1 MPANMIA
8 PSPQQAKLQKLLREL
23 FQLDQPDLDF
33 GLYRIMHAK
42 SREIESFIEHDLL
55 DKIREKV
62 GENKEEKIA
71 QAKAAYERKRQS
83 VIDDDGDPDKS
94 KQVQQALA
102 EYQIVQESQGE
113 DTELFDHLYRFFER
127 YYEGGDFLSRRYYA
141 RETSEKAAPYSVP
154 YDGSEVYLHWAN
166 KDQYYIKTT
175 ESFRQFSV
183 DLALAQAG
191 DKQLFDDATTR
202 KIHFSLVEA
211 EEGAHNNVKA
221 ASDKDRYFILDA
233 DAPIEW
239 QGDELTVR
247 FHYRADTDKAGQ
259 SGKWREARNS
269 LNEQGIMHALTKQAQ
284 GTDTQATLAQEYIRA
299 LALEIPKGKDGTQTL
314 LGKYLNQYTA
324 KNSMDYFIHK
334 NLGAFLK
341 RELDFYIK
349 NELFRL
355 DDLGSADAPNPQQ
368 LDKLLKKA
376 LTLRDV
382 AHKLIEFLAQTEEFQ
397 KKLWLKKKFVVD
409 TQWLVTLDKVPAE
422 LYAQIEAN
430 DGQWA
435 EWEKLGFV
443 GAKAKR
449 KELLNPDSKLVLD
462 TQFYSTNFTA
472 QLLASIPNLDEAT
485 DGVLVHSEN
494 FQALNL
500 MQARYRE
507 QVKCIYIDP
516 PYNTDASAIMYKN
529 GYKDSSWLSL
539 MNDRLMVARTLMSD
553 DALICVAIDDEEVTP
568 LRSLLSEIFIK
579 EVGISVVKSNPQSRK
594 TRGKFSPVHEY
605 ALFFGKTE
613 KATPYSIGFSESKA
627 ARYPLED
634 EQGRYSW
641 MNFIR
646 AGSNDLREDRP
657 KLYYPIAVADECE
670 IRIPKLE
677 WNDELS
683 EYQLM
688 EKIGVNEKLFYPI
701 RLVDGRE
708 IEKNWQRGHKRV
720 ASEYSEYRVRKGKD
734 GIINIDFK
742 TRMDD
747 EAAPVTWWDKG
758 EYASANYGATELK
771 NLFVSNPFDFPK
783 AKKLV
788 EDALRSCGGAE
799 GGALAIDFFGGS
811 GTTAHASISI
821 SRDTNERHPYV
832 LVEQGD
838 YFDTVLKPRI
848 AKVVYSADWKDGKP
862 TAPETGISQLVKV
875 IRLESYEDTLNN
887 LQMTEQSVQH
897 EVIAANPAL
906 REAYFLHYLLELETQ
921 GSPSLLNIVAFANPT
936 AYTLNIKQPG
946 SDASVR
952 RVVDLLET
960 FNWLLGL
967 RVSKLH
973 APQTYTANFVQEVDA
988 ELPSDAQRRMVVK
1001 DFVPKTGVDRCS
1013 WWFRAVQG
1021 IIQGTGASA
1030 REQRVLVVWRK
1041 LTGNLEQDN
1050 LMLEAYLR
1058 EVLAFDVRQ
1067 SQATVPFDVVYVNG
1081 SHALPAMPLC
1091 EVRQLE
1097 EAFHRLMW
1105 DVQDV

>member
-1 MPANMIA
+1 MPANMIV

-113 DTELFDHLYRFFER
+113 DTELYDHLYRFFER

-191 DKQLFDDATTR
+191 DKQLFDDTTPR
-202 KIHFSLVEA
+202 KVHFSLVEV
-211 EEGAHNNVKA
+211 EQGEHNNVKA

-355 DDLGSADAPNPQQ
+355 DDLGNADAPNPQQ
-368 LDKLLKKA
+368 LEKLLKKA

-516 PYNTDASAIMYKN
+516 PYNTGSDGFK
-529 GYKDSSWLSL
+529 YKDAYQHSCWLSL
-539 MNDRLMVARTLMSD
+539 IIDRAMLSKALSSD
-553 DALICVAIDDEEVTP
+553 VGVFFGSIDDNEVSKMRMLINDVFGAENFVAQLVWKKKYTGGKHAKFYADFHEYILVFARSAEKISGFGIDRTEEETAKF
-568 LRSLLSEIFIK
+568 SEIDEFV
-579 EVGISVVKSNPQSRK
+579 EE
-594 TRGKFSPVHEY
+594 RGKFYTRPLKSNLEKRTTLIYPIIMPDGEPLETQWLVGEDRFKREFAEKRIIFRQKKNGEWQVYKKYYQLDGGGKTKPPSLIERFPNTEAKGELKALFNVQEGRDNVFYTVKPVH
-605 ALFFGKTE
+605 LIKHL
-613 KATPYSIGFSESKA
+613 
-627 ARYPLED
+627 LEP
-634 EQGRYSW
+634 
-641 MNFIR
+641 F
-646 AGSNDLREDRP
+646 L
-657 KLYYPIAVADECE
+657 
-670 IRIPKLE
+670 
-677 WNDELS
+677 
-683 EYQLM
+683 
-688 EKIGVNEKLFYPI
+688 
-701 RLVDGRE
+701 
-708 IEKNWQRGHKRV
+708 
-720 ASEYSEYRVRKGKD
+720 EYSDICLDCY
-734 GIINIDFK
+734 
-742 TRMDD
+742 
-747 EAAPVTWWDKG
+747 
-758 EYASANYGATELK
+758 S
-771 NLFVSNPFDFPK
+771 
-783 AKKLV
+783 
-788 EDALRSCGGAE
+788 
-799 GGALAIDFFGGS
+799 GS
-811 GTTAHASISI
+811 GTTGHAVINLN
-821 SRDTNERHPYV
+821 REDQGKRKYL
-832 LVEQGD
+832 LVEMGD

-887 LQMTEQSVQH
+887 LQVTEESAQRK
-897 EVIAANPAL
+897 VIEANPAL

-921 GSPSLLNIVAFANPT
+921 GSPSLLNAAAFTDPT
-936 AYTLNIKQPG
+936 AYTLNIKKPG
-946 SDASVR
+946 SDVQER
-952 RVVDLLET
+952 RAVDFLET

-973 APQTYTANFVQEVDA
+973 VPQTFTAKFVREVDA
-988 ELPSDAQRRMVVK
+988 ELPAGDAQGRMVVK
-1001 DFVPKTGVDRCS
+1001 DFVPKAGEDRCN

-1021 IIQGTGASA
+1021 IVQGTGASE
-1030 REQRVLVVWRK
+1030 RVQRVLVVWRK

-1050 LMLEAYLR
+1050 LVLEAYLR
-1058 EVLAFDVRQ
+1058 EVLAFDVRKAQ
-1067 SQATVPFDVVYVNG
+1067 DAVPFDVVYVND
-1081 SHALPAMPLC
+1081 SHALPAMPSC